1 MVSMKRVS
9 VMLAAVCLSIGI
21 AYGIG
26 DQHGLFR
33 SQSTQGPAWQ
43 GTAEIEEERYTI
55 TVYPD
60 YLDVELEWVFRVGGT
75 EPDSFANALEIVGNL
90 NLVDKSVV
98 VGMITWW
105 KGDILKGKLKTT
117 EVARAAYEEV
127 VQRDSEAPPPPR
139 DPVLLEW
146 VRDDNYD
153 ISIFPVTFGETR
165 KVRFRYLIPALRV
178 EGENKILYP
187 HAFTDHAEV
196 SVRAGPG
203 VESYKVQTVN
213 EVALFTDRTLAPL
226 DAADYSFQA
235 YGGGGGERISHIV
248 PVCGEEST
256 GSRIYV
262 GEVAVGELEGQMLH
276 VATMTA
282 PEALAKT
289 GLAEDFVILWRWN
302 HPEVLARYARQ
313 IVEQSKLLQAFL
325 ATLASADK
333 RAALIIDKEGGERI
347 TFRLDSQGGTAYR
360 RMVAYLEELAAT
372 AIVDPPTT
380 TTPPSYEMS
389 VDAQKAQEQLEDAL
403 RAAIAMFEENSDA
416 IRHLLILTAGPRL
429 VHQWVDQQPI
439 ELDSTVAVNM
449 LSTYLEGAGLE
460 VDVPSSA
467 RTIYWP
473 GTNPGDLLG
482 RYTLDLTV
490 QASLSNGT
498 DTSMLGVLVPP
509 DKADTYG
516 RPWSETRKHLF
527 SDRPV
532 RESITWRV
540 LRGGEVLAQFEETPQ
555 VVRLSDGTQYA
566 RLIGSSPHLTPMA
579 RSMPR
584 SLAATLGFIDEQ
596 YALVALEEDKLP
608 AELAR
613 QYEQSGVPLPAP
625 EDIFASPSDQALI
638 PSDEWLAL
646 NPPESMGGYLHDG
659 GWEGDMRR
667 YAPTV
672 FMLENGVIDA
682 AAPPADGKNVEDVV
696 LMPMPVASRYYPNT
710 SATYEDYSD
719 ALSAR
724 STHAPSLLTGPRAF
738 VKNGRLS
745 IDLAGFTT
753 ADRTHMRVAV
763 YDLAGRLVYVWNGRQ
778 LASCPRPAVS
788 LSDARLSHGT
798 YIVRIAGRGI
808 QLAERVVIR

>member
-1 MVSMKRVS
+1 MKRVA
-9 VMLAAVCLSIGI
+9 VMLAGVCLSVGI

-43 GTAEIEEERYTI
+43 GTAAIEEERYTI

-60 YLDVELEWVFRVGGT
+60 YLDVELEWVFRVGGA

-127 VQRDSEAPPPPR
+127 VQRDSDAPPPPR

-165 KVRFRYLIPALRV
+165 KVRFRYLIPAFR
-178 EGENKILYP
+178 EGGENKILYP

-203 VESYKVQTVN
+203 VESYKVETGN
-213 EVALFTDRTLAPL
+213 EVTLFTDRALAPL

-235 YGGGGGERISHIV
+235 YGGGSGERISHIV
-248 PVCGEEST
+248 PVLGEESR

-262 GEVAVGELEGQMLH
+262 GDVAAGELEGQMLH

-333 RAALIIDKEGGERI
+333 RAALIIDKEGGERV
-347 TFRLDSQGGTAYR
+347 TFRLDSPGGTAYR
-360 RMVAYLEELAAT
+360 RMLAYLEDLAAT
-372 AIVDPPTT
+372 QVIDPPTT
-380 TTPPSYEMS
+380 TTPPSYELS
-389 VDAQKAQEQLEDAL
+389 VDAQKAQEELEDAL
-403 RAAIAMFEENSDA
+403 RAAIAVFEENSDA

-429 VHQWVDQQPI
+429 VQQWVDQRSI
-439 ELDSTVAVNM
+439 ELDSTVAVSM
-449 LSTYLEGAGLE
+449 LSTYLDGADL
-460 VDVPSSA
+460 DVAVPASA

-473 GTNPGDLLG
+473 GTNPGDLFSH
-482 RYTLDLTV
+482 YNLDLTV

-509 DKADTYG
+509 DQADPYD
-516 RPWSETRKHLF
+516 RPWSETRKHIY

-532 RESITWRV
+532 RENITWRV
-540 LRGGEVLAQFEETPQ
+540 LRGNEVLARFEETPQ
-555 VVRLSDGTQYA
+555 VVRLSDDLQYA

-608 AELAR
+608 EELAR
-613 QYEQSGVPLPAP
+613 RYEEGGVPLLAP
-625 EDIFASPSDQALI
+625 EDIFASEGDLTLI
-638 PSDEWLAL
+638 PSDEWLTL
-646 NPPESMGGYLHDG
+646 NPPESMGGYLHGG
-659 GWEGDMRR
+659 GWEGDIRR
-667 YAPTV
+667 YAPTM
-672 FMLENGVIDA
+672 FMLENGAIDA
-682 AAPPADGKNVEDVV
+682 AAPPADEKNAENVV
-696 LMPMPVASRYYPNT
+696 LMPMPFASRYYPNT
-710 SATYEDYSD
+710 SLTYEDYSD

-724 STHAPSLLTGPRAF
+724 PARAPKSRTGPRAL
-738 VKNGRLS
+738 VKDGRLS
-745 IDLAGFTT
+745 IDLAGFTV

-763 YDLAGRLVYVWNGRQ
+763 YDLAGRLVYAWNSRQ
-778 LASCPRPAVS
+778 LASCPRPTVS
-788 LSDARLSHGT
+788 MSDARLSHGT
-798 YIVRIAGRGI
+798 YLVRIAGRGMEI
-808 QLAERVVIR
+808 AERVVIR